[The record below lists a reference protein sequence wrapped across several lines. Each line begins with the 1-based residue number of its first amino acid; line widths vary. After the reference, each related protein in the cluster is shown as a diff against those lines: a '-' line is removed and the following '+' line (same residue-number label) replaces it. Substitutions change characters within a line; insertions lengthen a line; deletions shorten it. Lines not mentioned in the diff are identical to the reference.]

1 MNSLIDFERSVRK
14 IRFQK
19 LGPRKVMEFT
29 SGVISSLLAKVMI
42 LNLPQQSYDFQFTD
56 KVMIFNLPWQL

>member
-14 IRFQK
+14 IRFQQ
-19 LGPRKVMEFT
+19 LGPSKVMEFT
-29 SGVISSLLAKVMI
+29 SGVISSLLEKVMI